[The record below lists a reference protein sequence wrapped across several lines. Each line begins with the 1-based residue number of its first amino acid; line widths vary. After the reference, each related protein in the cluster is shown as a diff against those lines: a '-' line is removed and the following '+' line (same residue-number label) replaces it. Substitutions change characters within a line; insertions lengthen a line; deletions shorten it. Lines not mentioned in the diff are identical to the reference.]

1 MDQHLP
7 PILRILSGELRI
19 SVDTPR
25 EGDAVLVGPQETAV
39 IASLLSVV
47 AKYGKFN
54 EDGDGVWA
62 GYEHPSEN
70 EVAHIG
76 VKCANCMMW
85 QGGSSCKLISIP
97 VEAGGKCRFA
107 MIPNGVVR
115 KSLPGPSYND
125 AEISI
130 HTVRALEFLDG
141 AMVDQAV
148 KSMKYTKPELRE
160 NIKRRIMAGSKGGR
174 PGQWSARKAQL
185 VAQEYRRAGGG
196 YRGKPG
202 GAQRSLKK
210 WTRERWTTA
219 DGKPALRKGKMTR
232 YLPAKAWKKL
242 TPAQRRATI
251 AKKLA
256 GDKRGRQFVPN
267 TSRAQGASR
276 RARKG

>member
-1 MDQHLP
+1 MSQDLP
-7 PILRILSGELRI
+7 PILRILSGELRVTI
-19 SVDTPR
+19 DTPKD
-25 EGDAVLVGPQETAV
+25 GDAVLVGPQETAAV
-39 IASLLSVV
+39 ASLLSVV

-70 EVAHIG
+70 DTQAIG
-76 VKCANCMMW
+76 VKCANCVMW
-85 QGGSSCKLISIP
+85 QGGSSCKLISLP

-107 MIPNGVVR
+107 MIPNGVVK
-115 KSLPGPSYND
+115 KSAPQNNYHSLD
-125 AEISI
+125 ISI
-130 HTVRALEFLDG
+130 HTIRALEFLEK
-141 AMVDQAV
+141 ASVDQDI

-160 NIKRRIMAGSKGGR
+160 NIKRRIMAGSQGGR

-185 VAQEYRRAGGG
+185 VAQAYRRAGGG

-202 GAQRSLKK
+202 KTQRSLKK

-242 TPAQRRATI
+242 SPSQRRATI

>member
-1 MDQHLP
+1 MSEELP
-7 PILRILSGELRI
+7 PILKLLSGELRI
-19 SVDTPR
+19 SVDTPKD
-25 EGDAVLVGPQETAV
+25 GDAIIVGPQETALA
-39 IASLLSVV
+39 ASLLSVV
-47 AKYGKFN
+47 ARYGRFN
-54 EDGDGVWA
+54 HDYDGVWA
-62 GYEHPSEN
+62 GYEPAAEN
-70 EVAHIG
+70 DVRNIG

-85 QGGSSCKLISIP
+85 QGGSLCKLISIP
-97 VEAGGKCRFA
+97 VEAEGKCRFA
-107 MIPNGVVR
+107 IIPNGIVR

-125 AEISI
+125 AEMSI